1 MRTIG
6 RLLILSCAL
15 LGTNP
20 ALAGD
25 PRPPQLNISFLSQP
39 APIVQYGST
48 RLVYEMLLTNFSKSA
63 YVLDAIDA
71 KAGAMQTKFSGKPL
85 ATMISHLGVPAPAEG
100 PADRTIEAGRT
111 VMIFFLLD
119 MGDTNSSACDR
130 TFAARAR

>member
-1 MRTIG
+1 M
-6 RLLILSCAL
+6 
-15 LGTNP
+15 
-20 ALAGD
+20 
-25 PRPPQLNISFLSQP
+25 
-39 APIVQYGST
+39 QYGST
-48 RLVYEMLLTNFSKSA
+48 RLVYEMLITNFSKSA